1 MRAAKPSKEFRLL
14 MGSQR
19 IAGAMLVTTI
29 QRLICAF
36 HEHFTP
42 LNEARGRE
50 TSQGTK
56 NDFLQKGGLHQP
68 FWSM

>member
-1 MRAAKPSKEFRLL
+1 MRGVKPGKEFRLL
-14 MGSQR
+14 VRSQR
-19 IAGAMLVTTI
+19 VAGAMLVTTI
-29 QRLICAF
+29 QRLISAF

-42 LNEARGRE
+42 LDEARGRE

-68 FWSM
+68 FWST